1 MGTACDTNA
10 WFNRI
15 MRWFK
20 CFFEEDMANP
30 NDSKSIVYLSH
41 EVQKVM
47 LPIRW

>member
-10 WFNRI
+10 RFNHI

-47 LPIRW
+47 LPIR